1 MIETRK
7 YENKDKEYL
16 RQICLET
23 SAFDIKAKNM
33 EKFLYLMF
41 NDYYT
46 EVEGD
51 VCFVAVDE
59 DDIPVGY
66 LLCSKD
72 YKEYEKVFN
81 AFYQPEI
88 DKLGLKYAVMSRG
101 EKVIHKIYA
110 NKYPTHLHIDL
121 TAKCRRQGVG
131 TKLISALKEELKS
144 KGYNSI
150 MLSCGASNEVAVKFY
165 EKNGFKTIK
174 NILGSNVMVTE
185 F

>member
-1 MIETRK
+1 MIEIRK
-7 YENKDKEYL
+7 YKPQDKEYL
-16 RQICLET
+16 RKICLET
-23 SAFDIKAKNM
+23 SAFDINAKNM

-46 EVEGD
+46 EAEGD

-66 LLCSKD
+66 VLCSKNH
-72 YKEYEKVFN
+72 KEYEKTFN

-88 DKLGLKYAVMSRG
+88 DALGIKYAMMSRG
-101 EKVIHKIYA
+101 EKAVHKLFS

-121 TAKCRRQGVG
+121 TEKCRRQGVG
-131 TKLISALKEELKS
+131 TRLISALKEELKNR
-144 KGYNSI
+144 GINSI
-150 MLSCGASNEVAVKFY
+150 MLSCGAANKPAVKFY
-165 EKNGFKTIK
+165 EKNGFKTVK
-174 NILGSNVMVTE
+174 SVLGSNIMVIE